1 MEKKKASHPA
11 WALASKRRGTE
22 LRLLKGTYYLYEVS
36 SKWDKDKKRSVK
48 KTGKLLGKITEEDG
62 FVESDK
68 ARLRKQQSQIE
79 RVQVKEYGV
88 TLLIDSVFKDIV
100 SALEK
105 FFPDKWKDIVCLSYG
120 RLLYQSPL
128 KNMAFHYAN
137 SYLSEQYPDVD
148 LSAKRLSGFLREL
161 GQNRAQIV
169 EFCRSFRLED
179 DCILFDGT
187 DLFSHSQ
194 QMELPKFGK
203 SKFGTYDEMINLM
216 CLFST
221 GQQMPVYYRL
231 LPGNIK
237 DTTAFGLS
245 LEESGA
251 TEAIVIIDKGFASNK
266 NITRLE
272 DATLR
277 FIIPL
282 PRNCKMID
290 YKRVEDKSL
299 FDGHFKYHD
308 RYIWHYTQKVDTTKQ
323 VVLFRDDELRNREE
337 KDCLNRVDRNTADY
351 SLEKFHLKRHTF
363 GTIAIIENTSLSAED
378 IFSKYKTRGQVE
390 TMIDAIK
397 NILEADHTYMQ
408 NRQTLEGWMFIN
420 LIALKWYYTLLN
432 LLKKHELNRKYAPLD
447 FLQFL
452 IEVKQVKINN
462 QWHNAECVH
471 KTAELLAKL
480 NLKPIT

>member
-1 MEKKKASHPA
+1 MEKEKASHPS
-11 WALASKRRGTE
+11 WALACKCRGTE

-36 SKWDKDKKRSVK
+36 SRWDREKKRSVK
-48 KTGKLLGKITEEDG
+48 ITGKLLGKVTEQDG

-68 ARLRKQQSQIE
+68 ARLRKQETQIE

-88 TLLIDSVFKDIV
+88 TLLINSVFKEIV
-100 SALEK
+100 SVLTK
-105 FFPDKWKDIVCLSYG
+105 FFPDKWQDIICLSYG
-120 RLLYQSPL
+120 RLVYQSPL

-137 SYLSEQYPDVD
+137 SYLSEQYPGID
-148 LSAKRLSGFLREL
+148 LSAKRLGSFLREL
-161 GQNRAQIV
+161 GRNRSQIV

-187 DLFSHSQ
+187 DLFSHSE

-231 LPGNIK
+231 LPGNIR
-237 DTTAFGLS
+237 DTTAFSLS
-245 LEESGA
+245 LAESGA
-251 TEAIVIIDKGFASNK
+251 REAIVIIDKGFASKK
-266 NITRLE
+266 NIAKLE
-272 DATLR
+272 EATLR

-282 PRNCKMID
+282 PRNSKIID
-290 YKRVEDKSL
+290 YKHVEDKSL

-308 RYIWHYTQKVDTTKQ
+308 SHIWYYTQKVDATKQ
-323 VVLFRDDELRNREE
+323 VVLFREDELRNREE
-337 KDCLNRVDRNTADY
+337 KDCLNRIDSNTADY

-363 GTIAIIENTSLSAED
+363 GTIATIENTLLPAED
-378 IFSKYKTRGQVE
+378 IFFKYKTRGQVE

-408 NRQTLEGWMFIN
+408 NPQTLEGWMFIN
-420 LIALKWYYTLLN
+420 LVALKWYYTLLN
-432 LLKKHELNRKYAPLD
+432 LLKKHELNRKYAPSD

-462 QWHNAECVH
+462 QWHNAECIH
-471 KTAELLAKL
+471 KTNELLSCHSSKVG
-480 NLKPIT
+480 